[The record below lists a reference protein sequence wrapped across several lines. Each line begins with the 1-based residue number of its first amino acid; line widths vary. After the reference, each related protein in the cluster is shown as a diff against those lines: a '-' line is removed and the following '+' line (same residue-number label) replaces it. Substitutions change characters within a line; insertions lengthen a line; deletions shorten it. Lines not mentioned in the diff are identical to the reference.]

1 MSKKVYFL
9 WFGQTLSWTGSQMSF
24 FGLGVWIY
32 ETTGRA
38 SALSTILFT
47 VAIIGTVTGP
57 IGGVFADRFSR
68 KKVIITMDIT
78 IAIVM
83 CFVGWLAYTENL
95 SLYLLIP
102 AAIVFGIFEIAHW
115 STWGAFFGDIVK
127 KDEVT
132 KVAALFESASAI
144 SILIG
149 PIGGAFI
156 YAFFGLPG
164 VILLDVITCL
174 IGLMSIMFIKG
185 KKVEQKNQLTIK
197 NMYLDLLE
205 GFEWLKDKKGL
216 VTLVAIFAVSNFIH
230 GMNSVLLPPM
240 VLNFTDA
247 RGLGLIESAVGVS
260 FLAFSALAVR
270 IAKKIQG
277 NMKIIIICGMIMGIG
292 IIVGSLRA
300 SLILLII
307 WGVVEAGA
315 GSIQYAIS
323 SGAWLIIT
331 DEEIRGRAMAL
342 RGTIAQALR
351 PLGILIAGPLG
362 DYLEFTFYPENQDR
376 LSFLVGTGDGRG
388 YALLFFVGGVV
399 LFIAFLSVSR
409 NKNLKL
415 LEQQVLVELEKE
427 EEQPTI

>member
-1 MSKKVYFL
+1 M
-9 WFGQTLSWTGSQMSF
+9 
-24 FGLGVWIY
+24 
-32 ETTGRA
+32 
-38 SALSTILFT
+38 LF
-47 VAIIGTVTGP
+47 
-57 IGGVFADRFSR
+57 
-68 KKVIITMDIT
+68 
-78 IAIVM
+78 
-83 CFVGWLAYTENL
+83 
-95 SLYLLIP
+95 
-102 AAIVFGIFEIAHW
+102 
-115 STWGAFFGDIVK
+115 
-127 KDEVT
+127 
-132 KVAALFESASAI
+132 
-144 SILIG
+144 
-149 PIGGAFI
+149 
-156 YAFFGLPG
+156 
-164 VILLDVITCL
+164 
-174 IGLMSIMFIKG
+174 
-185 KKVEQKNQLTIK
+185 
-197 NMYLDLLE
+197 
-205 GFEWLKDKKGL
+205 
-216 VTLVAIFAVSNFIH
+216 
-230 GMNSVLLPPM
+230 LLPPM

-351 PLGILIAGPLG
+351 PIGILIAGPLG

-388 YALLFFVGGVV
+388 YALLFFVGGIV
-399 LFIAFLSVSR
+399 LFTAFLSVSR

-415 LEQQVLVELEKE
+415 LEQQVLEELEKE
-427 EEQPTI
+427 EEEPTI